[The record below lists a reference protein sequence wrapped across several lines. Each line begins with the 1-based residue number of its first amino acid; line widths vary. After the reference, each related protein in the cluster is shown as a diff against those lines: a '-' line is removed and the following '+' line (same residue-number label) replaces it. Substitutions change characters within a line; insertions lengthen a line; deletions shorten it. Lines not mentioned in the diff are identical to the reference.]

1 MNILILFV
9 VSLLV
14 LFLTKSL
21 GRVLV
26 DKNEKFRNFY
36 NNKPEKYIILE
47 RLIYVVVT
55 LVIYFFFIVNWKEKI
70 CEYLSK

>member
-55 LVIYFFFIVNWKEKI
+55 LVIYFFFIVDWREKI
-70 CEYLSK
+70 CDYLSK

>member
-55 LVIYFFFIVNWKEKI
+55 LVIYFFFIVDWKEKI

>member
-55 LVIYFFFIVNWKEKI
+55 LVIYFFFIVDWKEKI
-70 CEYLSK
+70 WEYLSK

>member
-55 LVIYFFFIVNWKEKI
+55 LVI
-70 CEYLSK
+70 